1 MSTPAGILF
10 ALLPLLFVVWIAS
23 SVIGYLRRNAEANER
38 IATALEEANTL
49 TRTRAKAD
57 PR

>member
-1 MSTPAGILF
+1 MSPPAAILF
-10 ALLPLLFVVWIAS
+10 SLLPLLVFVWIVT

-49 TRTRAKAD
+49 ARTRGRSD
-57 PR
+57 S

>member
-1 MSTPAGILF
+1 MSAPAAILF
-10 ALLPLLFVVWIAS
+10 TLLPLLVFVWIVT

-49 TRTRAKAD
+49 ARTRGRSE
-57 PR
+57 P